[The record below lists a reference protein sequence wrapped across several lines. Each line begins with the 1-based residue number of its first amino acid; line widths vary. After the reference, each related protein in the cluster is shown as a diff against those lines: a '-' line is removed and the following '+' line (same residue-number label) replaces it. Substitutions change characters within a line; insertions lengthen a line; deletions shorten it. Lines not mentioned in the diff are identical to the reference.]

1 MKDED
6 NDKAIDE
13 GVNALKWHIV
23 DTINEEKLKKEDET
37 KIFQKKLDKKI
48 RREMKTRLRQSDF
61 VLDPSLSY
69 SQHKSSNLSE
79 SHSIIDTKLTSSMQ
93 SSMRDKRPKV
103 RGSMKDS
110 GDEKTANLD
119 KSVYYCLFKETKSIF
134 SHFKSSIQK
143 L

>member
-6 NDKAIDE
+6 IDKAIHE

-69 SQHKSSNLSE
+69 SQHKSNNLSE

-93 SSMRDKRPKV
+93 SSMRDNKKPKI
-103 RGSMKDS
+103 RGSMKES
-110 GDEKTANLD
+110 GEEKTANLD
-119 KSVYYCLFKETKSIF
+119 KSV
-134 SHFKSSIQK
+134 
-143 L
+143 

>member
-1 MKDED
+1 VKDED

-119 KSVYYCLFKETKSIF
+119 KSV
-134 SHFKSSIQK
+134 
-143 L
+143 